1 MQLFV
6 ARIFDGLANGSAY
19 ALIALALVMIY
30 KATTL
35 INFAQGELAMVG
47 AFVVLVLATEQ
58 GLPIWVAVIGAMLI
72 SSVVAA
78 GIERVLIRP
87 LNPADHLPLVIIT
100 LGLFLCLNAIAGI
113 VWRFDPRKF
122 PSLFPK
128 GNLITWGPAKLTWY
142 TVFTFITVIVVLVLL
157 SLLLR
162 YTKIGLAF
170 RAVSSNL
177 ESSQLAGIRVGPTLQ
192 FGWALAAAVGTLG
205 AAVFVSDGVRN
216 LEPSVMGRVLIF
228 ASAAAALGGLD
239 SLWGSL
245 VGGIVIG
252 LVQSILVQYV
262 SFIPKE
268 MGLAA
273 AVAVLL
279 IVLLAKPSGL
289 FGSSRVERV

>member
-6 ARIFDGLANGSAY
+6 ARLFDGLANGSAY
-19 ALIALALVMIY
+19 ALIAIALVMIY

-47 AFVVLVLATEQ
+47 AFIVLVLATEQ
-58 GLPIWVAVIGAMLI
+58 GFPVWLAVFAGMAI
-72 SSVVAA
+72 SSLLAA
-78 GIERVLIRP
+78 GAERVLIRP
-87 LNPADHLPLVIIT
+87 FNPADHLPLVIIT
-100 LGLFLCLNAIAGI
+100 LGLLLSLNAIAGI
-113 VWRFDPRKF
+113 IWRFDPRAF
-122 PSLFPK
+122 PRLFPK

-142 TVFTFITVIVVLVLL
+142 TVFTLITVFAVLGLLTVLL
-157 SLLLR
+157 R
-162 YTKIGLAF
+162 FTKIGLAF

-205 AAVFVSDGVRN
+205 AAVFVSDGVRT

-239 SLWGSL
+239 SLWGCV

-252 LVQSILVQYV
+252 FVQSILVQYV

-279 IVLLAKPSGL
+279 VVLLVRPSGL
-289 FGSSRVERV
+289 FGTSRVERV